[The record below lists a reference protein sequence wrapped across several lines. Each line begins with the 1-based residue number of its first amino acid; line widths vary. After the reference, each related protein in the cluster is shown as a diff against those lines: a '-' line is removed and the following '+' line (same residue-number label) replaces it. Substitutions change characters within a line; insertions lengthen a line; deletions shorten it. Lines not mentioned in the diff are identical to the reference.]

1 MEQGR
6 SFVAIL
12 EEAAGAAVPG
22 TAAAMEQVR
31 ARLEEIRAGWPG
43 EAGGA
48 ERAGGLE
55 DAVGMELEE
64 LLRMKRGLR
73 QVQRL
78 VEHAARRRLGLLR
91 QLTAQEMGYTAS
103 GELAS
108 PAATSWECV
117 G

>member
-6 SFVAIL
+6 SFAAIL

-48 ERAGGLE
+48 ER
-55 DAVGMELEE
+55 EE
-64 LLRMKRGLR
+64 LLRMKRGLS

-78 VEHAARRRLGLLR
+78 VEHAARRRMGLLR

-103 GELAS
+103 GELAN
-108 PAATSWECV
+108 PAPTSWECV

>member
-6 SFVAIL
+6 SFVAVL

-22 TAAAMEQVR
+22 TAAALEQVR

-43 EAGGA
+43 EAGG
-48 ERAGGLE
+48 
-55 DAVGMELEE
+55 VELEE
-64 LLRMKRGLR
+64 LLRVKRGLG

-78 VEHAARRRLGLLR
+78 VDHAARRRLGLLR